1 MSEAKNTD
9 PLKEL
14 DLDLEFLPAWAQ
26 KPNDAKPFANYAGD
40 ERPRSRGR
48 GDWGDRSPQR
58 RDDNRG
64 RDFKGRDAK
73 GGGQDRKRDGDRDR
87 GPGGN
92 REGGQRP
99 KFQKR
104 DGKRP
109 FDKKGGFRRNDPP
122 PRPPLE
128 LDVAIQPEKNGVES
142 LARQIKHTGRSYP
155 LFDIARLILAKP
167 ERYLVVLK
175 TRKKQD
181 GSIAQ
186 PLFFCQMDET
196 VWLSEEQAVDHVL
209 SRHFDTFYKTE
220 KIETDPPKGTYTF
233 VAQCG
238 MSDQILGPPNYHG
251 YQDKLRAMH
260 ADRFPRL
267 PFDVFKSRVKI
278 VHDEEVVKQWLDDQ
292 SWKTEYIAINLPEET
307 KLESREVVREH
318 FCQHHLA
325 NMITSVD
332 DVALKASVFNK
343 KTPPRM
349 QNLARYE
356 LDDQRRFPLKIVNVL
371 SQEFSSH
378 GLQFFKRKKSVTHV
392 SVSRPHHLNLEQ
404 TPVSDSIRNIVTFVI
419 DNRDCTRRMILDKFA
434 PEPEKPEVAEA
445 PAEGDEPKPA
455 PPLSPERTAILSDL
469 HWLVHQGH
477 VIEYAN
483 GQMEIAPKPQ
493 PPQQKKKKPRPPKP
507 PKAEKP
513 ETGGESSTSSQTPAD
528 TPAAEETKLPE
539 TPEPSTA
546 KPESSAETSVP
557 EASDMTEIPEPSQA
571 LGQADTDEPTETGGT
586 SSTSSQTP
594 AEAPAAE
601 ETKPAETS
609 ELSVAEPEPN
619 AETPVSE
626 ASDATESTEPTEAS
640 AVAEEPAAAEEIP
653 APADTPAEETP
664 ANPAG

>member
-26 KPNDAKPFANYAGD
+26 KPNDAKPYADYAGE
-40 ERPRSRGR
+40 ERSRSRGR
-48 GDWGDRSPQR
+48 GDWGDRPPRR

-73 GGGQDRKRDGDRDR
+73 GGGRDRNRDGGRD
-87 GPGGN
+87 
-92 REGGQRP
+92 P

-109 FDKKGGFRRNDPP
+109 FDKRKDFRRNEAPQ
-122 PRPPLE
+122 RPPLE

-142 LARQIKHTGRSYP
+142 LARQIKHTGRAYP

-175 TRKKQD
+175 TRKKED
-181 GSIAQ
+181 GSVAQ
-186 PLFFCQMDET
+186 PLFFCQVDET
-196 VWLSEEQAVDHVL
+196 VWLSEDQAVDHVL
-209 SRHFDTFYKTE
+209 SRHFSTFYKTE
-220 KIETDPPKGTYTF
+220 KTEIDPPKGTYTF

-251 YQDKLRAMH
+251 YQEKLRSLH
-260 ADRFPRL
+260 ADRFSRL

-292 SWKTEYIAINLPEET
+292 SWKIEYIAINLPEEA
-307 KLESREVVREH
+307 KLESREAVREH
-318 FCQHHLA
+318 FRQHHLSNLIA
-325 NMITSVD
+325 GVD
-332 DVALKASVFNK
+332 NVALKASVFSK

-349 QNLARYE
+349 QNLVRYE
-356 LDDQRRFPLKIVNVL
+356 LDGQRRFPLKVVNVL

-392 SVSRPHHLNLEQ
+392 SVSRPHHLNLDQ
-404 TPVSDSIRNIVTFVI
+404 TPVSDSIRDIVTFVVG
-419 DNRDCTRRMILDKFA
+419 NQDCTRRMILDKFV
-434 PEPEKPEVAEA
+434 PEPDKPESAEV
-445 PAEGDEPKPA
+445 PAEGDAPKPDT
-455 PPLSPERTAILSDL
+455 PLSPERTAILSDL

-477 VIEYAN
+477 VVEYAN

-493 PPQQKKKKPRPPKP
+493 PQQQKKKKPRLDKK
-507 PKAEKP
+507 PKAEP
-513 ETGGESSTSSQTPAD
+513 P
-528 TPAAEETKLPE
+528 
-539 TPEPSTA
+539 
-546 KPESSAETSVP
+546 V
-557 EASDMTEIPEPSQA
+557 
-571 LGQADTDEPTETGGT
+571 TGGT

-601 ETKPAETS
+601 EAKPAETS
-609 ELSVAEPEPN
+609 EPS
-619 AETPVSE
+619 AETPIPE

-640 AVAEEPAAAEEIP
+640 AVAEEPPAAEEIP

>member
-26 KPNDAKPFANYAGD
+26 KPNDAKPFANYAGE
-40 ERPRSRGR
+40 ERSRARGR
-48 GDWGDRSPQR
+48 GDWGDRSPRQ

-64 RDFKGRDAK
+64 RDFKGRGDR
-73 GGGQDRKRDGDRDR
+73 DRKRDGDRDR
-87 GPGGN
+87 GPGGS
-92 REGGQRP
+92 RDGGQRP

-128 LDVAIQPEKNGVES
+128 LDVALQPEKNGVES

-175 TRKKQD
+175 TRKKED
-181 GSIAQ
+181 GSVAQ

-196 VWLSEEQAVDHVL
+196 VWLSEDQALDHVL
-209 SRHFDTFYKTE
+209 SRHFDTFYKTDKTE
-220 KIETDPPKGTYTF
+220 IDPPKGTYTF

-251 YQDKLRAMH
+251 YQDKLRALH
-260 ADRFPRL
+260 ADRFSRL

-292 SWKTEYIAINLPEET
+292 SWKTEYIAINLPEEA
-307 KLESREVVREH
+307 KLESREAVREH
-318 FCQHHLA
+318 FRQHHLSNLIA
-325 NMITSVD
+325 RVD
-332 DVALKASVFNK
+332 NVALKASVFSK

-349 QNLARYE
+349 QNLVRYE
-356 LDDQRRFPLKIVNVL
+356 LDDRRRFPLKVVNVL

-392 SVSRPHHLNLEQ
+392 SVSRPHHLNLDQ
-404 TPVSDSIRNIVTFVI
+404 TPVSDSIRDIVTFVVG
-419 DNRDCTRRMILDKFA
+419 NQDCTRRMILDKFVPEPDKPKSAEALPEGDA
-434 PEPEKPEVAEA
+434 PEVE
-445 PAEGDEPKPA
+445 
-455 PPLSPERTAILSDL
+455 PPLSPERTAVLSDL

-477 VIEYAN
+477 VVEYAN

-493 PPQQKKKKPRPPKP
+493 QLQPKKKKPKP
-507 PKAEKP
+507 DKKLKAETP
-513 ETGGESSTSSQTPAD
+513 TVTEAPAD
-528 TPAAEETKLPE
+528 ASATEEAKPAEPPASETSDTTEP
-539 TPEPSTA
+539 PEPNQATE
-546 KPESSAETSVP
+546 PVEPVEPVELAETSTAVEESPAQDDSPSEEVP
-557 EASDMTEIPEPSQA
+557 A
-571 LGQADTDEPTETGGT
+571 
-586 SSTSSQTP
+586 
-594 AEAPAAE
+594 
-601 ETKPAETS
+601 K
-609 ELSVAEPEPN
+609 VAE
-619 AETPVSE
+619 
-626 ASDATESTEPTEAS
+626 
-640 AVAEEPAAAEEIP
+640 
-653 APADTPAEETP
+653 
-664 ANPAG
+664 

>member
-26 KPNDAKPFANYAGD
+26 KPNDAKPYANYAG
-40 ERPRSRGR
+40 EEKPRSRGR
-48 GDWGDRSPQR
+48 GDWGDRPPRR

-73 GGGQDRKRDGDRDR
+73 GGGQDRNRDGDR
-87 GPGGN
+87 
-92 REGGQRP
+92 RP

-109 FDKKGGFRRNDPP
+109 FDKRKDFRRNEAP

-142 LARQIKHTGRSYP
+142 LARQIKHTGRAYP

-167 ERYLVVLK
+167 ERYLVILK
-175 TRKKQD
+175 TRKKED
-181 GSIAQ
+181 GSVAQ
-186 PLFFCQMDET
+186 PLFFCQVDET
-196 VWLSEEQAVDHVL
+196 VWLSEDQAVDHVL

-220 KIETDPPKGTYTF
+220 KTEIDPPKGTYTF

-251 YQDKLRAMH
+251 YQDKLRALH
-260 ADRFPRL
+260 ADRFSRL

-292 SWKTEYIAINLPEET
+292 SWKTEYIAINLPEEAR
-307 KLESREVVREH
+307 LESREAVREH
-318 FCQHHLA
+318 FRQHHLSNLIA
-325 NMITSVD
+325 GVD
-332 DVALKASVFNK
+332 NVALKASVFSK

-349 QNLARYE
+349 QNLVRYE
-356 LDDQRRFPLKIVNVL
+356 LDDQRRFPLKVVNVL

-392 SVSRPHHLNLEQ
+392 SVSRPHHLNLDQ
-404 TPVSDSIRNIVTFVI
+404 TPVSDSIRDIVTFVVG
-419 DNRDCTRRMILDKFA
+419 NQDCTRRMILDKFV
-434 PEPEKPEVAEA
+434 PEPDKPKSAEA
-445 PAEGDEPKPA
+445 LPEGDSPEA
-455 PPLSPERTAILSDL
+455 EPPLSPERTAVLSDL

-477 VIEYAN
+477 VVEYAN

-493 PPQQKKKKPRPPKP
+493 PPQQKKKKPRPDKK
-507 PKAEKP
+507 PKAEP
-513 ETGGESSTSSQTPAD
+513 P
-528 TPAAEETKLPE
+528 
-539 TPEPSTA
+539 
-546 KPESSAETSVP
+546 V
-557 EASDMTEIPEPSQA
+557 
-571 LGQADTDEPTETGGT
+571 TGGT

-601 ETKPAETS
+601 ETKPAET
-609 ELSVAEPEPN
+609 PEP
-619 AETPVSE
+619 
-626 ASDATESTEPTEAS
+626 SDTTESPEPTEPEAS
-640 AVAEEPAAAEEIP
+640 AAAEEP
-653 APADTPAEETP
+653 PTEPEASAAAEEPSTAEESPAQDDSSAGEAPAKVAE
-664 ANPAG
+664 

>member
-48 GDWGDRSPQR
+48 GDWRDRSPQR

-278 VHDEEVVKQWLDDQ
+278 VHDEEIVKQWLDDQ

-307 KLESREVVREH
+307 KLESREAVREH

-493 PPQQKKKKPRPPKP
+493 PPQQKKKKPRPPK
-507 PKAEKP
+507 AEKP
-513 ETGGESSTSSQTPAD
+513 ETGGEGSTSSQTPAD

-619 AETPVSE
+619 AETPVPE
-626 ASDATESTEPTEAS
+626 ASDATESTEPTEVS
-640 AVAEEPAAAEEIP
+640 AVAEEPPAAEEIP

-664 ANPAG
+664 ANLAG

>member
-26 KPNDAKPFANYAGD
+26 KPNDAKPFANYAGE
-40 ERPRSRGR
+40 ERSRARGR
-48 GDWGDRSPQR
+48 GDWGDRSPRQ

-64 RDFKGRDAK
+64 RDFKGR
-73 GGGQDRKRDGDRDR
+73 GDRDR
-87 GPGGN
+87 GPGGS
-92 REGGQRP
+92 RDGGQRP
-99 KFQKR
+99 RFQKP

-128 LDVAIQPEKNGVES
+128 LDVALQPEKNGVES

-175 TRKKQD
+175 TRKKED
-181 GSIAQ
+181 GSVAQ
-186 PLFFCQMDET
+186 PLFFCQVDET
-196 VWLSEEQAVDHVL
+196 VWLSEDQALDHVL
-209 SRHFDTFYKTE
+209 SRHFDTFYKTDKTE
-220 KIETDPPKGTYTF
+220 IDPPKGTYTF

-251 YQDKLRAMH
+251 YQDKLRALH

-267 PFDVFKSRVKI
+267 PLDVFKSRVKI
-278 VHDEEVVKQWLDDQ
+278 IHDEEVVKQWLDDQ
-292 SWKTEYIAINLPEET
+292 SWKTEYIAINLPEEAR
-307 KLESREVVREH
+307 LESREAVREH
-318 FCQHHLA
+318 FREHHLS
-325 NMITSVD
+325 NLISGVS

-349 QNLARYE
+349 QNLVRYAI
-356 LDDQRRFPLKIVNVL
+356 DDQRRFPLKIVNML

-392 SVSRPHHLNLEQ
+392 SVSRPHHLNLDH
-404 TPVSDSIRNIVTFVI
+404 TPVSDSIRNIVTFVV
-419 DNRDCTRRMILDKFA
+419 DNQNCTRRMILDKFV
-434 PEPEKPEVAEA
+434 PEPDKPESAEV
-445 PAEGDEPKPA
+445 PAEGDAPKPDT
-455 PPLSPERTAILSDL
+455 PLSPERTAILSDL

-477 VIEYAN
+477 VVEYAN

-493 PPQQKKKKPRPPKP
+493 PPQQKKKKPRPDKK
-507 PKAEKP
+507 PKAESP
-513 ETGGESSTSSQTPAD
+513 
-528 TPAAEETKLPE
+528 
-539 TPEPSTA
+539 
-546 KPESSAETSVP
+546 V
-557 EASDMTEIPEPSQA
+557 
-571 LGQADTDEPTETGGT
+571 TGGT

-601 ETKPAETS
+601 ETKPAETPEPS
-609 ELSVAEPEPN
+609 AEPPAPEASDTTESPEPN
-619 AETPVSE
+619 APTEPE
-626 ASDATESTEPTEAS
+626 AS
-640 AVAEEPAAAEEIP
+640 AAAEEP
-653 APADTPAEETP
+653 PTEPEASAAAEEPPTEPEASAAAEEPPTEPEASAAAEEPPTEPEASAAAEEPPTEPEASAAAEEPSTAEESP
-664 ANPAG
+664 AQDDSSAGEASAKVAE

>member
-307 KLESREVVREH
+307 KLESREAVREH

-493 PPQQKKKKPRPPKP
+493 PPQQKKKKPRPPK
-507 PKAEKP
+507 AEKP
-513 ETGGESSTSSQTPAD
+513 ETGGEGSTSSQTPAD

-626 ASDATESTEPTEAS
+626 ASDATESTEPTEVS
-640 AVAEEPAAAEEIP
+640 AVAEEPPAAEEIP

>member
-26 KPNDAKPFANYAGD
+26 KPNDAKPFANYSGE
-40 ERPRSRGR
+40 ERSRARGR
-48 GDWGDRSPQR
+48 GDWGDRSPRQ

-64 RDFKGRDAK
+64 RDFKGR
-73 GGGQDRKRDGDRDR
+73 GDRDR
-87 GPGGN
+87 GPGGD
-92 REGGQRP
+92 RDRGPGGSRDGGQRP
-99 KFQKR
+99 KFQKP

-128 LDVAIQPEKNGVES
+128 LDVALQPEKNGVES

-175 TRKKQD
+175 TRKKED
-181 GSIAQ
+181 GSVAQ
-186 PLFFCQMDET
+186 PLFFCQVDET
-196 VWLSEEQAVDHVL
+196 VWLSEDQALDHVL
-209 SRHFDTFYKTE
+209 SRHFDTFYKTDKTE
-220 KIETDPPKGTYTF
+220 IDPPKGTYTF

-251 YQDKLRAMH
+251 YQDKLRALH

-278 VHDEEVVKQWLDDQ
+278 IHDEEVVKQWLDDQ
-292 SWKTEYIAINLPEET
+292 SWKTEYIAINLPEEAR
-307 KLESREVVREH
+307 LESREAVREH
-318 FCQHHLA
+318 FREHHLS
-325 NMITSVD
+325 NLISGVS

-349 QNLARYE
+349 QNLVRYAI
-356 LDDQRRFPLKIVNVL
+356 DDQRRFPLKIVNML

-392 SVSRPHHLNLEQ
+392 SVSRPHHLNLDH
-404 TPVSDSIRNIVTFVI
+404 TPVSDSIRNIVTFVV
-419 DNRDCTRRMILDKFA
+419 DNQNCTRRMILDKFV
-434 PEPEKPEVAEA
+434 PEPDKPESAEV
-445 PAEGDEPKPA
+445 PAEGDAPKPDT
-455 PPLSPERTAILSDL
+455 PLSPERTAILSDL

-477 VIEYAN
+477 VVEYAN

-493 PPQQKKKKPRPPKP
+493 PPQQKKKKPRPDKK
-507 PKAEKP
+507 PKAEPPVK
-513 ETGGESSTSSQTPAD
+513 
-528 TPAAEETKLPE
+528 
-539 TPEPSTA
+539 
-546 KPESSAETSVP
+546 
-557 EASDMTEIPEPSQA
+557 
-571 LGQADTDEPTETGGT
+571 GGT

-601 ETKPAETS
+601 ETKPAET
-609 ELSVAEPEPN
+609 PEPS
-619 AETPVSE
+619 AESPAPE
-626 ASDATESTEPTEAS
+626 ASDTTEPKPTRAESPEPSQALVQADAAAPTEPTEPDRAS
-640 AVAEEPAAAEEIP
+640 DAEATTRPNRAKQAVKRTPTPTEPTEPEPSAAAEEP
-653 APADTPAEETP
+653 PAAEESPAQDDSSTGEAPAKVAE
-664 ANPAG
+664 

>member
-307 KLESREVVREH
+307 KLESREAVREH

-445 PAEGDEPKPA
+445 PTEGDEPKPA

-493 PPQQKKKKPRPPKP
+493 PPQQKKKKPRPPK
-507 PKAEKP
+507 AEKP
-513 ETGGESSTSSQTPAD
+513 ETGGEGSTSSQTPAD

-619 AETPVSE
+619 AETPVPE
-626 ASDATESTEPTEAS
+626 ASDATESTEPTEVS
-640 AVAEEPAAAEEIP
+640 AVAEEPPAAEEIP

>member
-14 DLDLEFLPAWAQ
+14 DLDLDLEVLPAWAQ
-26 KPNDAKPFANYAGD
+26 KPNDAKPFANYAGE
-40 ERPRSRGR
+40 ERSRARGR
-48 GDWGDRSPQR
+48 GDWGDRSPRQ

-64 RDFKGRDAK
+64 RDFKGRGDR
-73 GGGQDRKRDGDRDR
+73 DRKRDGHRDR
-87 GPGGN
+87 GPGAS
-92 REGGQRP
+92 RDGGQRP
-99 KFQKR
+99 KFQKP

-128 LDVAIQPEKNGVES
+128 LDVALQPEKNGVES

-175 TRKKQD
+175 TRKKED
-181 GSIAQ
+181 GSVAQ
-186 PLFFCQMDET
+186 PLFFCQVDET
-196 VWLSEEQAVDHVL
+196 VWLSEDQALDHVL
-209 SRHFDTFYKTE
+209 SRHFDTFYKTDKTE
-220 KIETDPPKGTYTF
+220 IDPPKGTYTF

-251 YQDKLRAMH
+251 YQDKLRALH

-278 VHDEEVVKQWLDDQ
+278 IHDEEVVKQWLDNQ
-292 SWKTEYIAINLPEET
+292 SWKTEYIAINLPEEAR
-307 KLESREVVREH
+307 LESREAVRKHFREH
-318 FCQHHLA
+318 HLS
-325 NMITSVD
+325 NLISGVS

-349 QNLARYE
+349 QNLVRYAI
-356 LDDQRRFPLKIVNVL
+356 DDQRRFPLKIVNML

-392 SVSRPHHLNLEQ
+392 SVSRPHHLNLDH
-404 TPVSDSIRNIVTFVI
+404 TPVSDSIRNIVTFVV
-419 DNRDCTRRMILDKFA
+419 DNQNCTRRMILDKFV
-434 PEPEKPEVAEA
+434 PEPDKPESAEV
-445 PAEGDEPKPA
+445 PAEGDAPKPDT
-455 PPLSPERTAILSDL
+455 PLSPERTAILSDL

-477 VIEYAN
+477 VVEYAN

-493 PPQQKKKKPRPPKP
+493 PQPQKKKKPRPDKKT
-507 PKAEKP
+507 KAEP
-513 ETGGESSTSSQTPAD
+513 P
-528 TPAAEETKLPE
+528 
-539 TPEPSTA
+539 
-546 KPESSAETSVP
+546 V
-557 EASDMTEIPEPSQA
+557 
-571 LGQADTDEPTETGGT
+571 TGGT

-601 ETKPAETS
+601 ETKS
-609 ELSVAEPEPN
+609 
-619 AETPVSE
+619 AETPEPIAEPPAHE
-626 ASDATESTEPTEAS
+626 ASGTTESPEPS
-640 AVAEEPAAAEEIP
+640 QAVGQADAAPTAPEPSAAAEEPP
-653 APADTPAEETP
+653 AAEESP
-664 ANPAG
+664 ATK

>member
-64 RDFKGRDAK
+64 RDFKGRDSK

-493 PPQQKKKKPRPPKP
+493 PPQQKKKKPRPPK
-507 PKAEKP
+507 AEKP
-513 ETGGESSTSSQTPAD
+513 ETGGEGSTSSQTPAD

-626 ASDATESTEPTEAS
+626 ASDATESIEPTEVS
-640 AVAEEPAAAEEIP
+640 AVAEEPP
-653 APADTPAEETP
+653 AAEETP
-664 ANPAG
+664 ANLAG

>member
-1 MSEAKNTD
+1 MSEDKNTD

-40 ERPRSRGR
+40 ERSRSRGR
-48 GDWGDRSPQR
+48 GDRGDRPSHQ

-73 GGGQDRKRDGDRDR
+73 GGGQDRKRDGDQDR

-104 DGKRP
+104 DGNRP

-220 KIETDPPKGTYTF
+220 KVEIDPPKGTYTF

-251 YQDKLRAMH
+251 YQDKLRALH

-278 VHDEEVVKQWLDDQ
+278 VHDEEIVKQWLDDQ

-307 KLESREVVREH
+307 KLESREAVREH

-325 NMITSVD
+325 NLITSVD

-392 SVSRPHHLNLEQ
+392 SVSRPHHLNLEH
-404 TPVSDSIRNIVTFVI
+404 TPVSDSIRNIVTFVV
-419 DNRDCTRRMILDKFA
+419 DNQNCTRRMILDKFA
-434 PEPEKPEVAEA
+434 PEPEKPEAPEA
-445 PAEGDEPKPA
+445 PAEGDEPKAA

-477 VIEYAN
+477 VVEFAN

-493 PPQQKKKKPRPPKP
+493 PPQQKKKKPKP
-507 PKAEKP
+507 AKNPKAEP
-513 ETGGESSTSSQTPAD
+513 P
-528 TPAAEETKLPE
+528 
-539 TPEPSTA
+539 
-546 KPESSAETSVP
+546 V
-557 EASDMTEIPEPSQA
+557 
-571 LGQADTDEPTETGGT
+571 TGGT

-594 AEAPAAE
+594 ADAPTAEETKPAETPEPSAAEPEPSTEPPASKASDTTESPEPSQALGQAAAAEPTATGGTSSTSSPTPVDTPAAE
-601 ETKPAETS
+601 ETKPAETPEPSAAES
-609 ELSVAEPEPN
+609 EPSAEPPAPEAPEAPEP
-619 AETPVSE
+619 S
-626 ASDATESTEPTEAS
+626 
-640 AVAEEPAAAEEIP
+640 AAAEEP
-653 APADTPAEETP
+653 PAAEESQAQDDSFAGEAPAKVAV
-664 ANPAG
+664 